1 MAVFFLRRFLQTVVV
16 LLLVSLVVFLGLY
29 AIGNFGVRIEDDVLI
44 TEDGYKSLTNFPKEL
59 MVLPC

>member
-29 AIGNFGVRIEDDVLI
+29 AIGNPAEILLPDDA
-44 TEDGYKSLTNFPKEL
+44 TAASR
-59 MVLPC
+59 